1 MNRIVL
7 LDAKTLG
14 SDLDLTCFERFGQ
27 VTIYPY
33 TRPEQVLERSAGCNV
48 VICNKVVF
56 TEREMRALPQLELIC
71 VTATGTNNI
80 DLQAAARLGIAVCN
94 IKGYSTESVAQ
105 HTFAMLFYLLEHSR
119 YYDEYVKS
127 GAYTG
132 DEIFTHFAKIFH
144 ELSALRWGIVGLGA
158 IGRRVAQLAALFGAR
173 VMYYSTTGLNAS
185 GEGEYTRVDKETLLR
200 ESDILSI
207 HAPLN
212 EQTKDFLRYEELC
225 QMKPTAILLNLGRG
239 GIVREADLAKALEE
253 GRIAAAGLDVLE
265 QEPIQAENPLLR
277 IQDSD
282 RLFITPHIAWASIEA
297 RNRMTGEIMQ
307 NMESYFAGGRRNR
320 VDG

>member
-1 MNRIVL
+1 MNRIAL

-14 SDLDLTCFERFGQ
+14 SDLDLTCFERFGE
-27 VTIYPY
+27 VAVYPY
-33 TRPEQVLERSAGCNV
+33 TRPEQVLERAAGCNV
-48 VICNKVVF
+48 IICNKVVL
-56 TEREMRALPQLELIC
+56 TETEMQALPQLELIC

-80 DLQAAARLGIAVCN
+80 DLLAAARHRIAVCN

-127 GAYTG
+127 GTYAG
-132 DEIFTHFAKIFH
+132 DEIFTHFAKVFH
-144 ELSALRWGIVGLGA
+144 ELAALRWGIVGLGA
-158 IGRRVAQLAALFGAR
+158 IGKRVAEIAALFGAR
-173 VMYYSTTGLNAS
+173 VMYYSTSGRNSS
-185 GEGEYTRVDKETLLR
+185 GEGLYPRVDKGTLLR

-212 EQTKDFLRYEELC
+212 EQTKDFLRYEDLC
-225 QMKPTAILLNLGRG
+225 RMKSSAILLNLGRG
-239 GIVREADLAKALEE
+239 GIVREADLARALEE

-265 QEPIQAENPLLR
+265 HEPIQADNPLLR

-282 RLFITPHIAWASIEA
+282 RLLITPHIAWASVEA